1 MSTHMRVAWGKF
13 DREKDSTH
21 PLAQHGMDV
30 AAVFT
35 KMMRLPAVGDRL
47 DEAAGTPLDNVQ
59 RHRLSVLVFLHDIG
73 KLHPGFQAKGW
84 PPGSWSAPMRG
95 HLEEDWAFLTHAFRH
110 SEHPFHGTMQR
121 IATWGEAVSPLLAAA
136 TAHHGR
142 SVRPPS
148 DPTPWDTGVPPT
160 PDYDWREEA
169 QSIAD
174 ALPRWFAEAFQGSA
188 DPLPSKAHFHH
199 LIAGLAALADWIGS
213 DRQRHRRRLGGQGER
228 LAPRRGPHRLC
239 GGELR
244 G

>member
-1 MSTHMRVAWGKF
+1 MGQVRQGKGQ
-13 DREKDSTH
+13 H
-21 PLAQHGMDV
+21 PFARTALHGRGSGLHEDDATAGCWRPLGRGGRNAAGQRATP
-30 AAVFT
+30 AAV
-35 KMMRLPAVGDRL
+35 RPGVPARHR
-47 DEAAGTPLDNVQ
+47 EAASGFSGQGLASGVVVRADARPSGGGLGISDA
-59 RHRLSVLVFLHDIG
+59 RLSALG
-73 KLHPGFQAKGW
+73 
-84 PPGSWSAPMRG
+84 
-95 HLEEDWAFLTHAFRH
+95 T
-110 SEHPFHGTMQR
+110 PFHGTMQR

-142 SVRPPS
+142 PVRPPS
-148 DPTPWDTGVPPT
+148 DPTSWDTGVPPT

-239 GGELR
+239 RRELR